1 MSYVREVEVGGR
13 KVRFEFNKFAKQANG
28 SVMVSSAGT
37 QVLVTVCAAKKVDP
51 KTDFFPLGVDYIE
64 KSYSVGRI
72 PSGFIK
78 REGKPSDAATL
89 MARVIDRPLRPCFP
103 KGFRNE
109 TVITATVVSYEHG
122 HSPAPLALVGAS
134 AALMVSDIPFDGPVA
149 AMRLGLEDGKYII
162 DPAEGAE
169 EESDLDLNIACK
181 QDAVL
186 MVEAGAR
193 FLSEEKMLEAIEYA
207 HESMKPFFEMQLQA
221 REEIGKPKWEVETP
235 VQNEALI
242 EALRQHAKA
251 PIEQAFTVQGK
262 HERSEAID
270 AAAKVVIGKMLGD
283 EQFEASEEELTKLW
297 DKEVSAAMRS
307 KVLIDSERIDGR
319 KLDEIRPIACE
330 VGTLVNPH
338 GSALFTRGETQALA
352 TVTLASEDDQQR
364 GESLWSHDQKQ
375 RFMLHYNFPPF
386 SVGEARM
393 QRNPGRREIGHG
405 SLARRALVPVIPDSG
420 DFGYAIRVVSET
432 LESNGSS
439 SMAAVCGGS
448 LALLHAGVPI
458 KEPVAGIAMG
468 LIHDGERS
476 AILSDIL
483 GTEDHL
489 GDMDFKVCGTKDAIT
504 ALQMDIKIGGLSK
517 ELLAKALE
525 QARAGRLHILGHLTE
540 TISEPSTKLAENAP
554 RMFKI
559 KIAAD
564 KIRDLIGPGGK
575 NIKRITS
582 ESKVKMDIDDAGII
596 NIAAPDAH
604 SAQMA
609 KSLVRSLVSE
619 PEVGDIFLG
628 KVVRITDFGA
638 FVELKPGMDGLC
650 HVTQLAQ
657 ERVVHASDIATVGDE
672 MLVKV
677 VDIDRQGRVKL
688 SRKDALGKEPTVT
701 A

>member
-1 MSYVREVEVGGR
+1 MSYVREVEVGNR
-13 KVRFEFNKFAKQANG
+13 KIRFEFNKFAKQANG
-28 SVMVSSAGT
+28 SVMVTSGGT
-37 QVLVTVCAAKKVDP
+37 QVLVTVCAAKQADP

-64 KSYSVGRI
+64 KSYAVGRV
-72 PSGFIK
+72 PSGFVK

-109 TVITATVVSYEHG
+109 TVITATVMSYEHG
-122 HSPAPLALVGAS
+122 FSPVPLALVGAS

-149 AMRLGLEDGKYII
+149 ALRLGLEDGQYII
-162 DPAEGAE
+162 DPLEGTE
-169 EESDLDLNIACK
+169 ENSDLDLNIACK

-193 FLSEEKMLEAIEYA
+193 FLSEEKMLEAIEFA
-207 HESMKPFFEMQLQA
+207 HESMRPLFEMQLRA
-221 REEIGKPKWEVETP
+221 REEIGKPKWEVT
-235 VQNEALI
+235 VEA
-242 EALRQHAKA
+242 EDQSALKTFQELAVPA
-251 PIEQAFTVQGK
+251 IVQAFTVQGK
-262 HERSEAID
+262 HERSEALL
-270 AAAKVVIGKMLGD
+270 AAKKAVIDKIMEEKLVD
-283 EQFEASEEELTKLW
+283 ESADLSRLWEKEL
-297 DKEVSAAMRS
+297 AATMRN
-307 KVLIDSERIDGR
+307 KILLESERIDGR
-319 KLDEIRPIACE
+319 KLDEVRPISCE
-330 VGTLVNPH
+330 VGTLIKSH
-338 GSALFTRGETQALA
+338 GSSLFTRGETQALVS
-352 TVTLASEDDQQR
+352 VTLASEDDQQR
-364 GESLWSHDQKQ
+364 SESLWNNDEKQ

-393 QRNPGRREIGHG
+393 QRSPGRREIGHG
-405 SLARRALVPVIPDSG
+405 SLAKRALTPVIPDSG
-420 DFGYAIRVVSET
+420 DFGYTIRVVSET

-439 SMAAVCGGS
+439 SMAAVCGGTM
-448 LALLHAGVPI
+448 ALMHAGVPI
-458 KEPVAGIAMG
+458 QAPVAGIAMG

-476 AILSDIL
+476 AVLSDIL

-525 QARAGRLHILGHLTE
+525 QAREGRLHILQHLTD
-540 TISEPSTKLAENAP
+540 TIAEPSAELAENAP

-582 ESKVKMDIDDAGII
+582 ESKVKMDIDEGGMIK
-596 NIAAPDAH
+596 IAAPDAH

-609 KSLVRSLVSE
+609 QSMVRSLISE

-650 HVTQLAQ
+650 HVTQLAA
-657 ERVVHASDIATVGDE
+657 ERIAHASDVAKVGDE

-688 SRKDALGKEPTVT
+688 SRKDALGQQPSVHV
-701 A
+701 